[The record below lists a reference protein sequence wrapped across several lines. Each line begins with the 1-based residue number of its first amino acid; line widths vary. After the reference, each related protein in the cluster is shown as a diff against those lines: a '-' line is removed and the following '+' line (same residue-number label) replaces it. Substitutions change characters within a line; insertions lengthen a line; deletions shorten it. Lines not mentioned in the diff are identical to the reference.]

1 MVSEI
6 LKLCMNKGFLLD
18 KEMLEVFSNLSDE
31 KSNEVIE
38 ILAELKTKERVITRD
53 LVVKHLGELGC
64 LESFLSRDESGFEKK
79 EIEQNLD
86 KAKERDLLKDSTAG
100 VLKLLATPAFTQKKI
115 AVTDFVK
122 HFRMRYVSL
131 KAILEEQGF
140 ENLSSIRKI
149 ELNRGNYTIIVAVL
163 SKRVTKNKNLIVE
176 VEDMTGAS
184 VVLVNQNK
192 KELFE
197 KCKELMV
204 DDIVA
209 FDVSGTKEMLFANEV
224 IYPESRLE
232 EKRYSEFDEYVAF
245 ISDFHA
251 GSCNFLKKNLLK
263 FVKWLNSKEG
273 EPEQRAL
280 AKKVKYLIING
291 DNIDG
296 VNHHPGQESF
306 LKVKTSEGQYR
317 VVEDILKLVRKD
329 IIIVMS
335 PGQHDTVWVGE
346 PQPIIGEKYA
356 TGLHKIKNLH
366 MVPNPSLIEIN
377 GGFKIL
383 MYHGASI
390 NRFIDEIPRIRTK
403 HGHMSPSLSVKEMLK
418 RRHLAPMHGMV
429 DYIPCDGEDPLV
441 IKTVPDIITTGD
453 QHRAEV
459 ATHNNV
465 LIVTS
470 SCWQSI
476 TPFEDKVGN
485 VPDPCKVPLFN
496 LKTREM
502 KILDFSDGEG
512 AEKDKGSL
520 EKISGEDCLEYGEVE
535 VGGG

>member
-1 MVSEI
+1 M
-6 LKLCMNKGFLLD
+6 KKGFLLD
-18 KEMLEVFSNLSDE
+18 REMLEIFSNLSSE
-31 KSNEVIE
+31 KANKAIEV
-38 ILAELKTKERVITRD
+38 LAELKIEERVITRD
-53 LVVKHLGELGC
+53 LATKHLGELKC
-64 LESFLSRDESGFEKK
+64 LEGFLSGEELGPEEKIGEQSLDK
-79 EIEQNLD
+79 IKEQNI
-86 KAKERDLLKDSTAG
+86 LKGPTTG
-100 VLKLLATPAFTQKKI
+100 VLKLLEAPAFTQKKI
-115 AVTDFVK
+115 AVVDFVK
-122 HFRMRYVSL
+122 HFRTRYASL
-131 KAILEEQGF
+131 KAMLEKHNF
-140 ENLSSIRKI
+140 ENLSSLRKI
-149 ELNRGNYTIIVAVL
+149 ESNRGNYTIIVAIL
-163 SKRVTKNKNLIVE
+163 SKRITKNKNLLVE
-176 VEDMTGAS
+176 VEDMTGTS

-197 KCKELMV
+197 KGRELMV

-209 FDVSGTKEMLFANEV
+209 LDVSGTREMLFANDI
-224 IYPESRLE
+224 IYPEAGLE
-232 EKRYSEFDEYVAF
+232 EKRHSEFDEYVAF
-245 ISDFHA
+245 VSDFHA

-263 FVKWLNSKEG
+263 FVKWLNGEEG
-273 EPEQRAL
+273 DLEQREL

-296 VNHHPGQESF
+296 VNHHPGQEPF
-306 LKVKTSEGQYR
+306 LEVKTSEGQYE

-329 IIIVMS
+329 VVMVMS
-335 PGQHDTVWVGE
+335 PGQHDAVWIGE
-346 PQPIIGEKYA
+346 PQPVIGEKYA
-356 TGLHKIKNLH
+356 AGLYEIENLH

-403 HGHMSPSLSVKEMLK
+403 YGHVHPSLSVKEMLK

-459 ATHNNV
+459 ATHNNI

-476 TPFEDKVGN
+476 TPFEEKIGN
-485 VPDPCKVPLFN
+485 VPDPCRVPLFN
-496 LKTREM
+496 LKTREI

-512 AEKDKGSL
+512 AEKDKADL
-520 EKISGEDCLEYGEVE
+520 EKVPGEDCLEYGEAE
-535 VGGG
+535 VGEDGC